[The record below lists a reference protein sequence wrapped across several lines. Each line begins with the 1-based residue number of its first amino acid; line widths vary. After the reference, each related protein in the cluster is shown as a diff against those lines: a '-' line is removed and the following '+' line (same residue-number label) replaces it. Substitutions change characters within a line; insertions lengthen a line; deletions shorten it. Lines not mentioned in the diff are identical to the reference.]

1 MKNSRELILNKLRKS
16 VLQKTE
22 KPYPNVLDDMEL
34 FPIQDGALGSILKIA
49 LESIGAKCI
58 GLNNLDF
65 FNDWLE
71 LESKKREWNQLF
83 CSEPELLTQ
92 LSKNKISISE
102 EEKFYENSVAI
113 TYCEALI
120 ARTGS
125 IIISSVKPNSRTH
138 SIAADTHIVIAF
150 QNQIK
155 YDLADHISTIK
166 SEKISS
172 MLSVVSGPSRTADI
186 EKTLVMGAHGPKELY
201 VVIIG

>member
-1 MKNSRELILNKLRKS
+1 MKNSRELILDKLRNS

-22 KPYPNVLDDMEL
+22 KPYPDVLDDKEL
-34 FPIQDGALGSILKIA
+34 FPVQDGALVNILKIA

-58 GLNNLDF
+58 ELNNLHS

-71 LESKKREWNQLF
+71 LESKKREWNQIF

-92 LSKNKISISE
+92 LSKSKISISE
-102 EEKFYENSVAI
+102 DEKFHENSVAI
-113 TYCEALI
+113 TYCQAII

-125 IIISSVKPNSRTH
+125 VIISADKPISRTH

-155 YDLADHISTIK
+155 YDLADYISTIN

-172 MLSVVSGPSRTADI
+172 MLTVISGPSRTADI